1 MSMLSPSSSPSSS
14 SLMLDNVGVLV
25 PEEPPVVICEW
36 RDFLQQQATGQSGS
50 DDGHI
55 PSIPFALHPY
65 PAPHQA
71 PVEHI
76 ISPHCRTPTPDS
88 PFIPEHRPSSSNS
101 MFDDASVLI
110 PEGSPIYGWQGF
122 HQRQATVQSESD
134 DGYKPSTPLILYPPP
149 ALSVER
155 PLSPDPPFIPMPPS
169 CIPVP
174 PPCIPMPQSCGYIT
188 TVPSPVY
195 QPSFI
200 SPKRYEEGEDHFVRR
215 WQKW

>member
-1 MSMLSPSSSPSSS
+1 
-14 SLMLDNVGVLV
+14 MLDNVGVPLV
-25 PEEPPVVICEW
+25 PEEPPVIINGG
-36 RDFLQQQATGQSGS
+36 RDFLQQQATGQSEL

-55 PSIPFALHPY
+55 PSIPLAPYPY

-71 PVEHI
+71 PVI
-76 ISPHCRTPTPDS
+76 ILPQYRLPTPDS
-88 PFIPEHRPSSSNS
+88 PFIPEHGPSSSNS

-134 DGYKPSTPLILYPPP
+134 DGYKPSAPLILYPPP
-149 ALSVER
+149 AASLGR

-169 CIPVP
+169 CIRAPN
-174 PPCIPMPQSCGYIT
+174 
-188 TVPSPVY
+188 Y
-195 QPSFI
+195 QPSCI
-200 SPKRYEEGEDHFVRR
+200 SSKRYEEGEDHFVRR